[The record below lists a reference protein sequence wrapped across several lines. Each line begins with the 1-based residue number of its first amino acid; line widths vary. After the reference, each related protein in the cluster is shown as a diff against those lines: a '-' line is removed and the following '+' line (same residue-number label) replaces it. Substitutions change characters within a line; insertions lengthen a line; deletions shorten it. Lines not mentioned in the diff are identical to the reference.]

1 MYYDKSK
8 LLIAR
13 SESDKRVLINLI
25 SSIKDEITTRNSYS
39 DTTEKIK
46 FKIFEN
52 NGDDE
57 NDW

>member
-57 NDW
+57 ND